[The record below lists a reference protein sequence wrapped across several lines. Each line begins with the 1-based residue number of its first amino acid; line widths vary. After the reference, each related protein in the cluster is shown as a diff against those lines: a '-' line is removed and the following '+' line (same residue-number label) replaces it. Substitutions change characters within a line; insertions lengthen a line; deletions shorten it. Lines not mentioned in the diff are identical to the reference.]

1 MRGAS
6 TLLTHSPDSS
16 MVDNPFLEHL
26 GVTRTA
32 WRDGY
37 VQFETR
43 VRPLML
49 NRQGVVQGGL
59 IATLLDVACGYAG
72 LYSADPDCPVHGLT
86 LSLTCNFL
94 DRGLGDIIVAKGFVE
109 RKGGSI
115 YFARG
120 EAWMDSTLLVATA
133 QGTFK
138 YTGPDQR
145 A

>member
-1 MRGAS
+1 M
-6 TLLTHSPDSS
+6 THSLDSS
-16 MVDNPFLEHL
+16 MVDNPFLELL
-26 GVTRTA
+26 GVTRTD

-37 VQFETR
+37 VQFEAR
-43 VRPLML
+43 VRPEML

-72 LYSADPDCPVHGLT
+72 LYSADPERPVHGLT

-109 RKGGSI
+109 RRGGSI

-138 YTGPDQR
+138 YTNGHER
-145 A
+145 NSCHA